1 MPIYI
6 IGLHGITFRSSH
18 QRGSVKI
25 SVIKNFAI
33 FTGKRLCWSLFLI
46 KLQAFRSATLIR
58 KDSNTDVFLW
68 ILQNF

>member
-6 IGLHGITFRSSH
+6 IGLHEITFRSSH
-18 QRGSVKI
+18 QRGSVKT

-58 KDSNTDVFLW
+58 KDSNTDVFFW